1 MDVQEL
7 EDAVISTV
15 QETQVKLGP
24 VNGAVSLYLPLDSIC
39 SHSTS
44 NCPDGTLRD
53 FVKNVRSRLGDVEY
67 SIKDDR
73 VRITVPK
80 EGCIYVSKLP
90 VSPVLRVMVDSI
102 LEGKDSKELKADLM
116 QLSPGCVWI
125 DVLEK
130 EFDHVVYFKDDI
142 DPYIYCIKE
151 EMGHL
156 TYHRFSRNDYLR
168 LGFGH
173 LQ

>member
-24 VNGAVSLYLPLDSIC
+24 VDGAVSLYLPLDSIC
-39 SHSTS
+39 PHPDTS
-44 NCPDGTLRD
+44 CTDVVLRD
-53 FVKNVRSRLGDVEY
+53 FVNSARPRLGDVEY

-80 EGCIYVSKLP
+80 DGCTYVSKLP
-90 VSPVLRVMVDSI
+90 VSPVLKVMVDSI
-102 LEGKDSKELKADLM
+102 LEGKHTKELKASLM
-116 QLSPGCVWI
+116 MISPGCVWI
-125 DVLEK
+125 DVTEK
-130 EFDHVVYFKDDI
+130 EFDHVVYFKDEI
-142 DPYIYCIKE
+142 DPYVYCIKE
-151 EMGHL
+151 EIGHI

-173 LQ
+173 LS

>member
-39 SHSTS
+39 SHRTS
-44 NCPDGTLRD
+44 NCPDGILRD

-67 SIKDDR
+67 SIKEDR

-90 VSPVLRVMVDSI
+90 VSPVLTAMVDSI
-102 LEGKDSKELKADLM
+102 MEGKDSKELKASLM
-116 QLSPGCVWI
+116 EISSGCVWI
-125 DVLEK
+125 DVSEK
-130 EFDHVVYFKDDI
+130 EFDHVVYFKNDI
-142 DPYIYCIKE
+142 DPYIYCVKE

-156 TYHRFSRNDYLR
+156 IYHRFSRNDYLR

-173 LQ
+173 LL

>member
-1 MDVQEL
+1 MDVKEL
-7 EDAVISTV
+7 EDTVISTV

-24 VNGAVSLYLPLDSIC
+24 VDGTVSLYLPLDSIC
-39 SHSTS
+39 SHRTPS
-44 NCPDGTLRD
+44 CPDGLLRD
-53 FVKNVRSRLGDVEY
+53 FVNSARSRLGDVEY

-80 EGCIYVSKLP
+80 EGCKYVSKLP

-102 LEGKDSKELKADLM
+102 LEGKDSKELKAGLM
-116 QLSPGCVWI
+116 RISPGCVWI
-125 DVLEK
+125 DTNEK
-130 EFDHVVYFKDDI
+130 EFDHVVYFKDEI

-151 EMGHL
+151 EIGHI
-156 TYHRFSRNDYLR
+156 TYHRFSRNDYIR

-173 LQ
+173 LL